1 MFTNLQ
7 TDSAIYMHT
16 WRHLSGETRTFSVRT
31 PAVILCVSHLTS
43 KAVLDTLL
51 DSYPPF
57 LSRQPEIKELF
68 FFFQWSEISMKNMIM
83 QLHAGNITCQ
93 WCVQVLVGA
102 YSTEDEQYEEV
113 LFFLFGF

>member
-16 WRHLSGETRTFSVRT
+16 WRHLSGETRTLGSQRLKN
-31 PAVILCVSHLTS
+31 I
-43 KAVLDTLL
+43 
-51 DSYPPF
+51 
-57 LSRQPEIKELF
+57 F
-68 FFFQWSEISMKNMIM
+68 FFLWSEISMKNMIM

-102 YSTEDEQYEEV
+102 YSTEDEQFEEV
-113 LFFLFGF
+113 LFFCLVFNCPQIP